1 MTTYFVRYRFR
12 RDPPGQWRRSG
23 AFEDRADA
31 QACADA
37 LAAGEPEI
45 EAAVV
50 GVDDD
55 LACS

>member
-1 MTTYFVRYRFR
+1 LW
-12 RDPPGQWRRSG
+12 RDPPGQWRRNG

-31 QACADA
+31 QAHADA
-37 LAAGEPEI
+37 LAAGDPEV

-55 LACS
+55 VACS